1 MARSKRYKE
10 LIEKIDREHEYSPAE
25 AVSMIKQLQSAD
37 FVETVE
43 VHIRLGV
50 DVRHAEQQVRGTLVM
65 PHGIGRDVK
74 VAVFAE
80 GEMAREAEEA
90 GADHVGSK
98 DLVKKIEDGWTEFD
112 VVIAAPDQMSEVGKL
127 GRVLGPQGKMPN
139 PKSGTVTQEIGKAVS
154 DSKAGKIEYRTDR
167 DGILHQILGR
177 TDFEEDQLL
186 GNYSALVE
194 EIVRVKPAAAKGRY
208 IISIT
213 LSTTMGPG
221 IKVDPVK
228 TSNISEEVAA

>member
-25 AVSMIKQLQSAD
+25 AVSMIKQFQSVD

-65 PHGIGRDVK
+65 PHGIGRDVN

-98 DLVKKIEDGWTEFD
+98 DLVKKIEDGWSEFD
-112 VVIAAPDQMSEVGKL
+112 VVIAAPDQMPEVGKL

-154 DSKAGKIEYRTDR
+154 DAKAGKVEYRTDR
-167 DGILHQILGR
+167 DGIVHQILGR
-177 TDFEEDQLL
+177 TEFEEDKLL
-186 GNYSALVE
+186 GNYGALIE
-194 EIVRVKPAAAKGRY
+194 EIVRVKPAAVKGRY

-221 IKVDPVK
+221 IKVDPTK
-228 TSNISEEVAA
+228 TGNISEEVAA